1 MFFEKEIRIILK
13 GQAKEAY
20 LKLKQRNDKE
30 SISILN
36 SFERIKKILRENP
49 QFGNPISKNLIPNEL
64 RKQDIKN
71 LYRIELSNYW
81 RMIYTLE
88 GNRLEIFLFVLKMFN
103 HQEYNKFFGYK

>member
-49 QFGNPISKNLIPNEL
+49 QFGDPISKNLIPKEL
-64 RKQDIKN
+64 RKQGIKN
-71 LYRIELSNYW
+71 LYRIELSNHW
-81 RMIYTLE
+81 RMIYTIE
-88 GNRLEIFLFVLKMFN
+88 GNMLEVFLFILNISN
-103 HQEYNKFFGYK
+103 HKDYNKFFGYK